1 MWIAN
6 HYVDHDR
13 LCNPFG
19 SPLGWPSGWR
29 YIVTTRESRRS
40 TGTIRDGEVLDN
52 QETSWCS
59 PQYVWG
65 PRDAAGS
72 QTLPLRLCAA
82 PVSRGMRFCPA
93 VSVSEWACL
102 FWQRKHIGF
111 FLVEVAPEKA
121 ESHGRREAD
130 ALALGDRPR
139 RQDWCAENP
148 RAHLGQPLQPT
159 PDHGLFRER
168 CRPKVAA
175 ADPHQSRMFLD
186 AVRMRACIYKITWCC
201 KRKVLKVLITWL
213 VNVLR
218 QKLRL
223 DQCSIAIKST
233 HLWIVLLSLSSGW

>member
-102 FWQRKHIGF
+102 FWHGKEETYWLLSGGGSAREGR
-111 FLVEVAPEKA
+111 
-121 ESHGRREAD
+121 ESWQARSWRP
-130 ALALGDRPR
+130 RPR
-139 RQDWCAENP
+139 RSTQTSRLMCRKPQSPPGSTPPAHSGP
-148 RAHLGQPLQPT
+148 RALSGAMPAKGSCRRPT
-159 PDHGLFRER
+159 PKSHVSG
-168 CRPKVAA
+168 CSSHA
-175 ADPHQSRMFLD
+175 RM
-186 AVRMRACIYKITWCC
+186 
-201 KRKVLKVLITWL
+201 
-213 VNVLR
+213 
-218 QKLRL
+218 
-223 DQCSIAIKST
+223 
-233 HLWIVLLSLSSGW
+233 HLQNNMMLQAQGA